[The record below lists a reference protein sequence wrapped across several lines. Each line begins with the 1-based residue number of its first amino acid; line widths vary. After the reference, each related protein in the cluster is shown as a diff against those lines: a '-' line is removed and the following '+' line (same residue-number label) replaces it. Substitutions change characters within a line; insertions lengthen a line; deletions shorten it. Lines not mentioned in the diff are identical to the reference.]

1 VTARATNL
9 PGDGR
14 PAGRERARS
23 APAEDPSRASAVLW
37 VLSVLVLVGIVA
49 MSLVPGWEPGLPGPK
64 HLPHAVA
71 YAVLMVTV
79 LAALTKRRP
88 VVRPGV
94 MVAAAVG
101 LGFLV
106 VTIGALLELGQRAVH
121 RDVQAMDVAAD
132 AAGVAAALIAWI
144 ILRSVLAP
152 GRR

>member
-1 VTARATNL
+1 M
-9 PGDGR
+9 
-14 PAGRERARS
+14 
-23 APAEDPSRASAVLW
+23 LW

-49 MSLVPGWEPGLPGPK
+49 MSLVPGWDPGLPGPN

-79 LAALTKRRP
+79 LALTKRQPAGRA
-88 VVRPGV
+88 GV

-106 VTIGALLELGQRAVH
+106 VTMGALLELGQRAVH
-121 RDVQAMDVAAD
+121 RDVEAMDVAAH
-132 AAGVAAALIAWI
+132 AAGVAAALTGWI